1 VRASRLDRALQY
13 NAVCMHG
20 HHSTASLRAGKK
32 ERRLV
37 VVRCLFRGRR
47 EDGWIVDGGGEGE
60 ANLIGSSGWGQNRHW
75 PLASS
80 KQADEQGH

>member
-1 VRASRLDRALQY
+1 MRASRLDRALQY

-20 HHSTASLRAGKK
+20 HHCKSASWEKGEKAGGGP
-32 ERRLV
+32 V
-37 VVRCLFRGRR
+37 FRGRR
-47 EDGWIVDGGGEGE
+47 EEEDGWIVDGGGEGE